1 MIFLYQM
8 INLDQIFRMRINQT
22 KYRIIFSAVLAVASV
37 FFTSFSPHTASSD
50 FSSGFTVSVPN
61 ATSSAQS
68 YSYEPVF
75 DQSADSVIIPLKR
88 AGRLF
93 LIEAKVDGEAGNLVF
108 DTGAN
113 GLVLNSTYFRNHS
126 KSEGGASNAIN
137 GSMGTMERIFVNQIE
152 FADLTYRKLAA
163 DVANLGHIEN
173 RRGVKILGLV
183 GFCMMRNLEVVID
196 ATNNE
201 LKLFR
206 IDKSG
211 KRLSQKSA
219 FKPDHTQKMEGNT
232 NILFMKGVMG
242 GKVLNFCLDTGAE
255 TNTISRDL
263 SKKVMSTLTITRRA
277 VLKGVGTA
285 GNEVLFGRM
294 NDFSMGNK
302 QMPGMEMV
310 ITNLDA
316 LSEVYGMHIDGM
328 LGYNFMEH
336 TVMCVNFVNKQLGI
350 RFMKGKEK

>member
-1 MIFLYQM
+1 M
-8 INLDQIFRMRINQT
+8 
-22 KYRIIFSAVLAVASV
+22 FSTVLAVASV
-37 FFTSFSPHTASSD
+37 FFTSFSPHSIPSD
-50 FSSGFTVSVPN
+50 FPSDLMVSVPN
-61 ATSSAQS
+61 ITYSAQS
-68 YSYEPVF
+68 YSYEPAF
-75 DQSADSVIIPLKR
+75 DQNADSVIIPLKR

-93 LIEAKVDGEAGNLVF
+93 LIEAKVDGEVGNLVF

-113 GLVLNSTYFRNHS
+113 GLVLNSTYFRNHL
-126 KSEGGASNAIN
+126 KSEGAASNAIN
-137 GSMGTMERIFVNQIE
+137 GSMGAMERIFVNQIE
-152 FADLTYRKLAA
+152 FAELTYRKLMA

-196 ATNNE
+196 AGNNE

-206 IDKSG
+206 VDKTG
-211 KRLSQKSA
+211 KRTGKKSVFSA
-219 FKPDHTQKMEGNT
+219 DHTQKMEGNT
-232 NILFMKGVMG
+232 NILFMKCAMG
-242 GKVLNFCLDTGAE
+242 GKILNFCLDTGAE

-277 VLKGVGTA
+277 VLKGVSAA
-285 GNEVLFGRM
+285 GNEVLYGRM
-294 NDFSMGNK
+294 NDFTMGNK
-302 QMPGMEMV
+302 QIPGMEMV
-310 ITNLDA
+310 ITNLEA

-328 LGYNFMEH
+328 LGYSFMEH